1 LTNILNEAVGNG
13 PFHFDFFSLDVE
25 GAEFEVVTSL
35 DFGQY
40 SFGVIFVES
49 EQAGGQNVV
58 KNLAIRTLLE
68 ENGYIFLEERSRS
81 YWFLHPKWHKIYAN
95 VTEDIFG

>member
-1 LTNILNEAVGNG
+1 LFQHEVLSYFCPNTKKKQDLKVFLFGCNFDTLYFLLT
-13 PFHFDFFSLDVE
+13 
-25 GAEFEVVTSL
+25 T
-35 DFGQY
+35 
-40 SFGVIFVES
+40 GVIFVES

-95 VTEDIFG
+95 VTNVIFG